1 MDALQAQYERNRAQS
16 HREDVL
22 REQRNDQGEATDTK
36 EVVKQPWQV
45 AEESSSDS
53 QETDT
58 QVPTWAREKGTKG
71 IPLVPFFILA
81 HIAPQHHIDKDQN
94 ENQPYIYL
102 QVPNGIKH
110 PKAVN

>member
-1 MDALQAQYERNRAQS
+1 MKKTVSIFLLLTLFLPIAGCGQVDALQAQYERNRAQS

-45 AEESSSDS
+45 ADESSSDS

-58 QVPTWAREKGTKG
+58 QAPT
-71 IPLVPFFILA
+71 
-81 HIAPQHHIDKDQN
+81 
-94 ENQPYIYL
+94 
-102 QVPNGIKH
+102 
-110 PKAVN
+110 

>member
-1 MDALQAQYERNRAQS
+1 MKKTVSIFLLLTLFLPIAGCGQMDALQAQYERNRAQS

-45 AEESSSDS
+45 AEESSSSS

-58 QVPTWAREKGTKG
+58 QVPT
-71 IPLVPFFILA
+71 
-81 HIAPQHHIDKDQN
+81 
-94 ENQPYIYL
+94 
-102 QVPNGIKH
+102 
-110 PKAVN
+110 